1 MAKYKI
7 AHIQQQSVNLI
18 IIPLDSSFGRK
29 TSSEQNQTT
38 GALQGCSSAAGLA
51 GTVVPVWD
59 AGGGRMAFLAHSNW
73 HSFFQSIDLN
83 FVARN
88 INRELTCG

>member
-1 MAKYKI
+1 MARFEV
-7 AHIQQQSVNLI
+7 AHIQQQNVHLI
-18 IIPLDSSFGRK
+18 IIPLDPSFGRK
-29 TSSEQNQTT
+29 TTSDQNQTT
-38 GALQGCSSAAGLA
+38 GDLQVCASAAGLA

-59 AGGGRMAFLAHSNW
+59 AGGGRMAFLAPSNW
-73 HSFFQSIDLN
+73 RSFFQSIDLN

>member
-1 MAKYKI
+1 MAKFKV
-7 AHIQQQSVNLI
+7 AHIQQQSVHLI
-18 IIPLDSSFGRK
+18 IIHLDPSFGRK
-29 TSSEQNQTT
+29 TSTEQNQTT
-38 GALQGCSSAAGLA
+38 GALQGCARAAGLA

-59 AGGGRMAFLAHSNW
+59 AGEGRMAFLAPSNW
-73 HSFFQSIDLN
+73 RSFFQSIDLN